1 MKLEERKMSELFDL
15 QMEMIEK
22 QSEIITTQAA
32 VIQRQSEL
40 IVLLQNDRESDNE
53 D

>member
-1 MKLEERKMSELFDL
+1 MKLEERKMSELFAL

-32 VIQRQSEL
+32 VIQRQSEP
-40 IVLLQNDRESDNE
+40 IVLVQTDREADNE

>member
-1 MKLEERKMSELFDL
+1 
-15 QMEMIEK
+15 MEMIEK

>member
-1 MKLEERKMSELFDL
+1 MKLEERKMSESIAL

-40 IVLLQNDRESDNE
+40 IALLQNDRESDNE